1 MEVLSLTSNL
11 SLYTQDEM
19 KSIAQQAEFQLKEV
33 TKIEESRKRYWLLNY
48 LKKTVME
55 DSNENLFEAVVL
67 ENQEQRLALLE
78 LIAFPFRLKCKLPQ
92 TILRGEI
99 VNLKLV
105 GENLWQRRGIF
116 SHYHYH
122 F

>member
-1 MEVLSLTSNL
+1 
-11 SLYTQDEM
+11 M

-48 LKKTVME
+48 LKKAVME

-92 TILRGEI
+92 TILSGEI

-105 GENLWQRRGIF
+105 GVNLWQRRGIF
-116 SHYHYH
+116 SHYP
-122 F
+122 

>member
-1 MEVLSLTSNL
+1 
-11 SLYTQDEM
+11 M

-48 LKKTVME
+48 LKKAVME

-92 TILRGEI
+92 TIFRGEI

-105 GENLWQRRGIF
+105 GVNLWQRRGIF
-116 SHYHYH
+116 SHYP
-122 F
+122 

>member
-1 MEVLSLTSNL
+1 
-11 SLYTQDEM
+11 M

-48 LKKTVME
+48 LKKAVME

-92 TILRGEI
+92 TIFRGEI
-99 VNLKLV
+99 VN
-105 GENLWQRRGIF
+105 
-116 SHYHYH
+116 
-122 F
+122 

>member
-1 MEVLSLTSNL
+1 
-11 SLYTQDEM
+11 
-19 KSIAQQAEFQLKEV
+19 
-33 TKIEESRKRYWLLNY
+33 
-48 LKKTVME
+48 ME

-92 TILRGEI
+92 TIFRGEI

-105 GENLWQRRGIF
+105 GVNLWQRRGIF
-116 SHYHYH
+116 SHYP
-122 F
+122 